1 MRRSSPSTLAPRR
14 DVRSIAVSVA
24 VHVVVGALVLQVT
37 LGTERVSRFFR
48 DAPRSRPQAERLTY
62 VPLPRGDSTRAQVDG
77 GDGRVAV
84 ARVRT
89 ARPLQAPVEIPGA
102 VPPAVPRPEQPAPE
116 PGGSGPLV
124 GGGGPLRGVQ
134 PSYGDPRVWTGAPEL
149 ITAPKT
155 EDQRRD
161 SVLAARLGRYR
172 DSMAVVAASSEKP
185 GPPSWVMEKNG
196 QKYGVDEKFI
206 HLGKFSL
213 PTALLAALP
222 FNKEG
227 RGFNPIEAERQR
239 RQAFMSAEIAQQSQ
253 RRLNEDEFR
262 KAVKA
267 IRERKERERRE
278 AAQQKKAADGAP
290 VAAGTR

>member
-1 MRRSSPSTLAPRR
+1 MRRSPLSTLTPRR
-14 DVRSIAVSVA
+14 DLRSIAVSVG
-24 VHVVVGALVLQVT
+24 VHALLGLLVLRVT
-37 LGTERVSRFFR
+37 LGTDRLSRLFR
-48 DAPRSRPQAERLTY
+48 DAPRASPVAERLTY
-62 VPLPRGDSTRAQVDG
+62 VPLPSVDSARARVDG
-77 GDGRVAV
+77 GDGRAAS

-89 ARPLQAPVEIPGA
+89 AIPLQAPAELPTAAPPVGLPAERRAAEA
-102 VPPAVPRPEQPAPE
+102 V
-116 PGGSGPLV
+116 GSGPLV

-134 PSYGDPRVWTGAPEL
+134 PSYGDPRIWTEVPEL
-149 ITAPKT
+149 IGAPKT
-155 EDQRRD
+155 ADQRRD
-161 SVLAARLGRYR
+161 SLLAARLGRYR
-172 DSMAVVAASSEKP
+172 DSMAVVAANSEKK

-213 PTALLAALP
+213 PTALLAVLP
-222 FNKEG
+222 FNKDG

-239 RQAFMSAEIAQQSQ
+239 GQAFMSAEIAQQSQ

-278 AAQQKKAADGAP
+278 AAQRKKTAAGPP

>member
-1 MRRSSPSTLAPRR
+1 MKRSPPSKLAPRR
-14 DVRSIAVSVA
+14 DIRSVA
-24 VHVVVGALVLQVT
+24 LSVVLHAILGALVLQVT
-37 LGTERVSRFFR
+37 LGSDRVSRLFR
-48 DAPRSRPQAERLTY
+48 DMPRTAPEREQLRY
-62 VPLPRGDSTRAQVDG
+62 VPLPRVDTVRARVDG
-77 GDGRVAV
+77 GDGRVAA
-84 ARVRT
+84 ARVRI
-89 ARPLQAPVEIPGA
+89 AAPLQAPTGIPTAVPEA
-102 VPPAVPRPEQPAPE
+102 VPPADRPEPDG
-116 PGGSGPLV
+116 GGSGPLV

-134 PSYGDPRVWTGAPEL
+134 PSFGDPRIWTETPEL
-149 ITAPKT
+149 IAAPKS

-172 DSMAVVAASSEKP
+172 DSMAVVVAGSEKK

-262 KAVKA
+262 RAVKA

-278 AAQQKKAADGAP
+278 AAQQKKAADGTP